1 MTDLETHDD
10 GLFTC
15 FLPNTEAGRAAWRVL
30 AADDGSGKVLT
41 IHAASVIRQ
50 LRQAGYSVGRR
61 KARAIDA
68 DAVLAE
74 MEAMGMT

>member
-15 FLPNTEAGRAAWRVL
+15 FLPNTEAGRDAWRVL
-30 AADDGSGKVLT
+30 AANDGSAKVLT
-41 IHAASVIRQ
+41 IHAENVIRQ

-61 KARAIDA
+61 NARLIDA
-68 DAVLAE
+68 GALLAE

>member
-1 MTDLETHDD
+1 MTDLETHDE

-41 IHAASVIRQ
+41 IHAESVIRQ

-61 KARAIDA
+61 KPCAADLDA
-68 DAVLAE
+68 LLAE
-74 MEAMGMT
+74 LESAGMT